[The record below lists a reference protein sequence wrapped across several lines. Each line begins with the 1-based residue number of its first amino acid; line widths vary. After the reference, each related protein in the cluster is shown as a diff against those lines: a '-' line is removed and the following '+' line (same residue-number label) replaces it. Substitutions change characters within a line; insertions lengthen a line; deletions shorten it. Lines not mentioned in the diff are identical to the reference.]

1 MSDND
6 ENLACFLKQD
16 PFDIA
21 EKVTGKSYKHDETTQ
36 GVGFLMTQ
44 SLAKEKHDALK
55 ARGDTVFR
63 NTISDYVRII
73 EAYGFEKVL
82 VVPFTSNY
90 AQIEALFVYAHKAKG
105 LLLGFDT
112 FHGETVN
119 GGNVYYNWVPNE
131 DEKLH
136 NLISSGGYYK
146 DVWAGHHDC
155 REALIFNLTNLD
167 KHGKLL
173 SRWTH
178 RPFLW
183 LLHYM
188 DTSNKDYNYEK
199 INAERI
205 GMLPDWVQ
213 TMITPVEE

>member
-1 MSDND
+1 MSDD
-6 ENLACFLKQD
+6 EKLASLLKRD

-21 EKVTGKSYKHDETTQ
+21 EKVTGKFYKNDEATQ
-36 GVGFLMTQ
+36 GLGLLMTQ
-44 SLAKEKHDALK
+44 SLAKEKHDTLK

-63 NTISDYVRII
+63 NTIKEYVQII
-73 EAYGFEKVL
+73 EAYGFEQVL

-90 AQIEALFVYAHKAKG
+90 AENEALFVYAHKSKG
-105 LLLGFDT
+105 LLLVFDT
-112 FHGETVN
+112 YHGETVN
-119 GGNVYYNWVPNE
+119 GGRVYYNWVPNE
-131 DEKLH
+131 GEKMY
-136 NLISSGGYYK
+136 NLVSSGGSYN
-146 DVWAGHHDC
+146 DVWAGNHDC

-188 DTSNKDYNYEK
+188 DTRNKDYNYEK